1 MRQRRGAAEQEREVQ
16 GWRSSGLTAAQYA
29 ARRGYSVASLMRWA
43 KAARADVGTTETAPR
58 FVRLEVATS
67 PRSSALVLEVGAARI
82 RVEPGFDAEHLRAV
96 VAALAGEV
104 PC

>member
-1 MRQRRGAAEQEREVQ
+1 MRRRRGAAEQEREVQ
-16 GWRSSGLTAAQYA
+16 GWRSSGLTAGQYA

-43 KAARADVGTTETAPR
+43 KAAPAEVGATGAAPR
-58 FVRLEVATS
+58 FVQLLVATS
-67 PRSSALVLEVGAARI
+67 PRSSVLVVEVGGARI

-96 VAALAGEV
+96 VAALAGGA

>member
-1 MRQRRGAAEQEREVQ
+1 
-16 GWRSSGLTAAQYA
+16 
-29 ARRGYSVASLMRWA
+29 MRWA
-43 KAARADVGTTETAPR
+43 KAARADERTKETAPR

-67 PRSSALVLEVGAARI
+67 PRSSALVVEVGAARI

-96 VAALAGEV
+96 VAALSRGA